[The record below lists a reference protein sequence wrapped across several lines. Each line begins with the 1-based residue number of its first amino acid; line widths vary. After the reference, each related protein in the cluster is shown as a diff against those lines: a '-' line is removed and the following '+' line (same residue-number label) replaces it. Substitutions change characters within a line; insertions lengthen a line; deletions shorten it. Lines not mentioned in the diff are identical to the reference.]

1 MKYAIALCFA
11 PLLPLAAL
19 GQASPAASASP
30 TPYPSRTP
38 MWRCDLPGGTY
49 EVALRNMI
57 SVSIH
62 DYVVD
67 GVARVT
73 EMNIE
78 TAGSTEVRFY
88 YLEPI
93 TPTLPVGQSA
103 LDKVQELANEAAGRV
118 NPGDEP
124 PWEKVVKSYPTTT
137 HAHTVEY
144 RLDTKEDLQNLFN
157 SAEQAFRMNQN
168 TEIML
173 EGGPT
178 GNSVVAPANPEGP
191 GPGGP

>member
-1 MKYAIALCFA
+1 
-11 PLLPLAAL
+11 
-19 GQASPAASASP
+19 
-30 TPYPSRTP
+30 
-38 MWRCDLPGGTY
+38 
-49 EVALRNMI
+49 
-57 SVSIH
+57 VSIH

-78 TAGSTEVRFY
+78 TPGTTEVRFY
-88 YLEPI
+88 YLEPL
-93 TPTLPVGQSA
+93 TPASPVGVGQSA
-103 LDKVQELANEAAGRV
+103 LDKVQELANEASGRL

-144 RLDTKEDLQNLFN
+144 RLDTLDDLQNLFN

-173 EGGPT
+173 EGGPAGT
-178 GNSVVAPANPEGP
+178 STVAPQNSMGP
-191 GPGGP
+191 GPDTQ